1 MSVNYLYSPTFG
13 NNAQPIMQYGP
24 QAYAAARVSG
34 EIAEATTGESSLAS
48 EVGGTALFMG
58 GIASVPK
65 MLHPFKTIDAFKYAQ
80 DTMNTA
86 MNAGVSKEV
95 ASSNWIKSFNAHIAG
110 NKFGLAA
117 ADEATKLGKEY
128 TKTLQLYKDA
138 LSKGNLADIAKY
150 ETQLKTMKE
159 LSQKPFFFKRWV
171 GIKNTKT
178 ADEVIKAGQEAG
190 NAAAKAA
197 TQTATTTATTGTK
210 TVKETLAAAKNSLK
224 SIKDVKTA
232 VQVGKSAAGSTAI
245 KAWNGTKNA
254 LRTGGAGTMAVIE
267 GAIEGFTEVL
277 PAFIEG
283 GRKEGIKQTAK
294 STVTVGGSV
303 VGWCVGAKAGGTA
316 GAAIGS
322 LICPGIGTAIGT
334 FIGSIVGGATAAWA
348 GRKAAK
354 AITGKSYSEKKA
366 EQQQAQQ
373 AQAEAQAQQVQQQSL
388 IPQPLNTQPQTQQ
401 QVNPFTYNYSNPMNN
416 INTPLGYNMINPI
429 NNPFSNQYQNSLF
442 NSPLYQ
448 Y

>member
-58 GIASVPK
+58 GITAAPK
-65 MLHPFKTIDAFKYAQ
+65 IVHPKNTIGAYKYAQ
-80 DTMNTA
+80 DAMKTA
-86 MNAGVSKEV
+86 INAGVTKEAAGANWSK
-95 ASSNWIKSFNAHIAG
+95 AFNAHFKG
-110 NKFGLAA
+110 NKFGLDSAK
-117 ADEATKLGKEY
+117 ELSKLNKEY
-128 TKTLQLYKDA
+128 AKTLASYKKA
-138 LSKGNLADIAKY
+138 LKSGNLAEIAKY
-150 ETQLKTMKE
+150 EAQLETMQN
-159 LSQKPFFFKRWV
+159 LSKKPIFFQRWF

-178 ADEVIKAGQEAG
+178 AEEVVKAGKEAG
-190 NAAAKAA
+190 KAAAKTA
-197 TQTATTTATTGTK
+197 QTATTTATTGTK

-232 VQVGKSAAGSTAI
+232 VQVGKSAAGATAI

-277 PAFIEG
+277 PAFTEG
-283 GRKEGIKQTAK
+283 GMKEGIKQTAK

-303 VGWCVGAKAGGTA
+303 VGWCVGAKAGGSL
-316 GAAIGS
+316 GATIGT
-322 LICPGIGTAIGT
+322 LICPGIGTAIGG
-334 FIGSIVGGATAAWA
+334 FIGSIVGGAAASWA

-366 EQQQAQQ
+366 EQEQTQQ
-373 AQAEAQAQQVQQQSL
+373 AQAQQVQQQSL

-429 NNPFSNQYQNSLF
+429 NNPFSNQYQSSLF